1 MCVCDVFLLTLPEAN
16 FRYTKNFRLRR
27 QHQQLN
33 QQQHQQPKQQPKQ
46 QQHQQLKQQPKQQP
60 KQQQILIEFGPP
72 AQIYGVGL
80 SIFKLFGHKK
90 MIIMMIMGFLVCVFA
105 MFVV

>member
-1 MCVCDVFLLTLPEAN
+1 MCFCDVFLLTLPEAN

-46 QQHQQLKQQPKQQP
+46 QQHQQLKQQPKQQ
-60 KQQQILIEFGPP
+60 QILIEFGPP
-72 AQIYGVGL
+72 AQIYTIGL
-80 SIFKLFGHKK
+80 SIFELFGKK
-90 MIIMMIMGFLVCVFA
+90 SCYYSLCVFLRCLLFGDFA
-105 MFVV
+105 RSQF

>member
-1 MCVCDVFLLTLPEAN
+1 MTLPEAN

-27 QHQQLN
+27 QHQQLK
-33 QQQHQQPKQQPKQ
+33 QQPKQQPKQ
-46 QQHQQLKQQPKQQP
+46 QQNQQQNQQQHQRP

-80 SIFKLFGHKK
+80 SILMVFGHQK
-90 MIIMMIMGFLVCVFA
+90 IIMMGFIVCVCVCLRCF
-105 MFVV
+105 FVDLARSQF

>member
-1 MCVCDVFLLTLPEAN
+1 MCFCDVFLLTLPEPN

-46 QQHQQLKQQPKQQP
+46 QQHQQLKQQPKQQ
-60 KQQQILIEFGPP
+60 QILIEFGPP

-80 SIFKLFGHKK
+80 SILMVFGHQK
-90 MIIMMIMGFLVCVFA
+90 MMMMGFLVCVFA
-105 MFVV
+105 MFFY